1 MKKSVTAYLII
12 LLISLSVTYVSFARL
27 NSDSLGG
34 QVDNSLAAPMK
45 ADGLGPLSQR
55 IVGHRSR
62 GLDESLQAG
71 TIYEVKNT
79 NDSGA
84 DSLRDAITQANAH
97 VGADTIV
104 FNIPGPGPFKIAPL
118 TALPQITS
126 PNNRRVYT
134 TGFRC

>member
-1 MKKSVTAYLII
+1 MGSDCETDPARMQPRICLTEVIVGKAFTIRQ
-12 LLISLSVTYVSFARL
+12 LSVSFARL

-34 QVDNSLAAPMK
+34 QVENSLAAPMK

-84 DSLRDAITQANAH
+84 DSLRHAIT
-97 VGADTIV
+97 
-104 FNIPGPGPFKIAPL
+104 
-118 TALPQITS
+118 
-126 PNNRRVYT
+126 
-134 TGFRC
+134 